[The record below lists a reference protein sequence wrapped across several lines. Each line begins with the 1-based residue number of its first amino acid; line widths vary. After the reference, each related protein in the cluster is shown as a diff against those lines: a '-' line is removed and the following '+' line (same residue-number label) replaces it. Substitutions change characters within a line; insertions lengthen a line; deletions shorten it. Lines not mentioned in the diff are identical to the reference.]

1 MTLTHAITFLIC
13 GNKTFRKRNNH
24 MEAKRKYMLWVVSFN
39 LFNSVHMLAGW
50 NTKCSENKLTI
61 QLV

>member
-1 MTLTHAITFLIC
+1 
-13 GNKTFRKRNNH
+13 

-39 LFNSVHMLAGW
+39 LFNSVHMLTGW